1 LSAEHLLSQAL
12 DYDAFT
18 VAPVITNQPEPSP
31 TLGLYE
37 PKVNIDIGTTGIK
50 QCINKTGDDPILVA
64 AAYKAGG
71 IYKNTHNPWHLRTYG
86 DHLDRAAQWYGD
98 ACAVL
103 KEVQT

>member
-18 VAPVITNQPEPSP
+18 VAAVITNQPEPSP

-71 IYKNTHNPWHLRTYG
+71 IYKNTHNPWHLRTYA

-103 KEVQT
+103 KEVQV